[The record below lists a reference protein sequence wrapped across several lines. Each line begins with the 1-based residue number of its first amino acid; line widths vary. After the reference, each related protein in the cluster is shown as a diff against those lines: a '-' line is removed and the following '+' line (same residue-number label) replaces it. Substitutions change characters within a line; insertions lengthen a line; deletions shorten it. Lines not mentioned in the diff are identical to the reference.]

1 MKIHIV
7 HDTQGT
13 IRSLAV
19 PGPDFVDG
27 FGVAPKHDE
36 QVSVVDGPDLDA
48 QQMSQHLRDMYERFR
63 VDVSSGKPRLVQK

>member
-7 HDTQGT
+7 HDAQGN

-27 FGVAPKHDE
+27 FGVAPQHDE

-48 QQMSQHLRDMYERFR
+48 QQMSQHLRDTYERFR
-63 VDVSSGKPRLVQK
+63 VEVGSGKPRLVQK